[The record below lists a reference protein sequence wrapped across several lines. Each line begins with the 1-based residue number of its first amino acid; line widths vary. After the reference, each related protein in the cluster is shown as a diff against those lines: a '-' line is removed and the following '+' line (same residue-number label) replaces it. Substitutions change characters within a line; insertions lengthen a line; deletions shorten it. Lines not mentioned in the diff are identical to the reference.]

1 MGMKYVAAYMM
12 CVLGGNEN
20 PKTADVT
27 KVLSSVGLEVD
38 ESTLDQ
44 LLKNMEGK
52 QTHEV
57 ISTGMTKI
65 QAMPAGGGG
74 GGGGAAAAGGAP
86 AAAGGAPAAASK
98 EPEKE
103 ESEDEGDLGFSLFD

>member
-12 CVLGGNEN
+12 CVLGGNDSPN
-20 PKTADVT
+20 TADVT

-38 ESTLDQ
+38 ASTVDQ

-65 QAMPAGGGG
+65 QAIPAGG

-86 AAAGGAPAAASK
+86 AAAAGAPAAAAK